1 MNRGRV
7 LSVLA
12 LVLAVAALGTIAGGL
27 SADEA
32 SGGERSP
39 GVGFGSGEGSGIGEG
54 EGTGINVSGVAGPAI
69 PTWVVTGAI
78 LATVWL
84 SLLVAGAYVV
94 GFLWQASLRDL
105 LTAIRWVLTRV
116 VAIVLV
122 VGVLVAFLFLIAGLF
137 ADGGGG
143 LGGATEDAGIQLPGD
158 SRSVSP
164 TTVTGLTLL
173 VGVVG
178 AVLVVIV
185 FTSRR
190 GDGEKGP
197 VTVGKRPTGG
207 NHEPRS
213 TALDTPGDLV
223 DPDAT
228 NDVYRA
234 WIDLREEVGGRG
246 RAESPADLRRRALDA
261 GFDERAVSELTAL
274 FNAVRYG
281 DDGATTERERRAREL
296 GARLAREGAADPE
309 ETTNR

>member
-1 MNRGRV
+1 MDRGRV

-12 LVLAVAALGTIAGGL
+12 LVLAVAALGTLAGGL
-27 SADEA
+27 PADEA
-32 SGGERSP
+32 GGGERSP

-69 PTWVVTGAI
+69 PGWVVKGAI
-78 LATVWL
+78 LATLWL

-105 LTAIRWVLTRV
+105 LTAIRRALTRA

-122 VGVLVAFLFLIAGLF
+122 VGVLVAFLSLLAGLF
-137 ADGGGG
+137 AEGGGG
-143 LGGATEDAGIQLPGD
+143 LGGATTDAGIQLPGD

-164 TTVTGLTLL
+164 TTITGLALL

-190 GDGEKGP
+190 GDGDGSP
-197 VTVGKRPTGG
+197 VRVGKRPTDETQ
-207 NHEPRS
+207 EPQS
-213 TALDTPGDLV
+213 TALDASGDLV

-261 GFDERAVSELTAL
+261 GFDERAVGELTAL

-296 GARLAREGAADPE
+296 GARLEGDGSTGAE